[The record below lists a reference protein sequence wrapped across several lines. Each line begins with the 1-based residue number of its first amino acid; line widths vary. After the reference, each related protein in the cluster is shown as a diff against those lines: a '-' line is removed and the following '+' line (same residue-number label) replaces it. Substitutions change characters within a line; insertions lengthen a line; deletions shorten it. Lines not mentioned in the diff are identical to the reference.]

1 MAVRRRR
8 RGSLLI
14 SYAAADE
21 HLFYVWLG
29 LVAASAGVFLHAGI
43 KFPWFV
49 FFQKDSGL
57 RPPDPPGNMRVAMYI
72 LSALCILLGVFPDAI
87 YSILPYEVDYEPYT
101 VSHVLF
107 QLQLLLFAGFAFF
120 VMLPLLKR
128 TQTISLDFDWI
139 ARKLLRKTF
148 LFAEKTINQAQ
159 CQIKESLS
167 LLVKRRFA
175 KKIFDAKKIVKITM
189 SMPTNIMVLS
199 LQIIF
204 FAFLLIIVIS

>member
-1 MAVRRRR
+1 
-8 RGSLLI
+8 
-14 SYAAADE
+14 
-21 HLFYVWLG
+21 
-29 LVAASAGVFLHAGI
+29 
-43 KFPWFV
+43 
-49 FFQKDSGL
+49 
-57 RPPDPPGNMRVAMYI
+57 MYI
-72 LSALCILLGVFPDAI
+72 LSALCILLGVFPNVI
-87 YSILPYEVDYEPYT
+87 YSILPYEVGYEPYT

-139 ARKLLRKTF
+139 ARKLLQKAF
-148 LFAEKTINQAQ
+148 FIVEKIVDQAQ
-159 CQIKESLS
+159 CQIKELLNS
-167 LLVKRRFA
+167 LVKRRFA
-175 KKIFDAKKIVKITM
+175 KKIFDAKKIVKLTM

>member
-1 MAVRRRR
+1 
-8 RGSLLI
+8 
-14 SYAAADE
+14 
-21 HLFYVWLG
+21 
-29 LVAASAGVFLHAGI
+29 
-43 KFPWFV
+43 
-49 FFQKDSGL
+49 
-57 RPPDPPGNMRVAMYI
+57 MYI

-139 ARKLLRKTF
+139 TRKLLRKAIF
-148 LFAEKTINQAQ
+148 ILEKTIDQVQ
-159 CQIKESLS
+159 KQIKESVT
-167 LLVKRRFA
+167 LLVKHRFA